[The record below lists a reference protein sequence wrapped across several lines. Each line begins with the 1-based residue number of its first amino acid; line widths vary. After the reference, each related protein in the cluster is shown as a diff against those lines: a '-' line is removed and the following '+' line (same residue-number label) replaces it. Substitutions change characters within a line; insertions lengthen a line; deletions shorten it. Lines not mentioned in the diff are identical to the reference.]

1 MAELNVKVRK
11 WGDSLAVII
20 PKVIADK
27 EKISTNDNIHIKI
40 EKKMNFLDLFG
51 IAKGKIKKSA
61 QQLKNESREGWK

>member
-1 MAELNVKVRK
+1 MADINVKVRK

-20 PKVIADK
+20 PKEVAEQ
-27 EKISTNDNIHIKI
+27 EKISTNDSIHRKL

-61 QQLKNESREGWK
+61 QQLKNESRQGWK

>member
-20 PKVIADK
+20 PKEIVNK
-27 EKISTNDNIHIKI
+27 ENIQKEDTIHLKI
-40 EKKMNFLDLFG
+40 EKGMDFSDLFG
-51 IAKGKIKKSA
+51 IVKGKLRKSA

>member
-1 MAELNVKVRK
+1 MAEVNARVRK

-20 PKVIADK
+20 PKDIANK

>member
-20 PKVIADK
+20 PKGIADK
-27 EKISTNDNIHIKI
+27 EKIGTNDNIHIKI

-51 IAKGKIKKSA
+51 IVKGKIKKSA

>member
-1 MAELNVKVRK
+1 MAELNARVRK
-11 WGDSLAVII
+11 WGDSLVVII
-20 PKVIADK
+20 PKEIADK
-27 EKISTNDNIHIKI
+27 ERISTNDNIYVKI

>member
-20 PKVIADK
+20 PKEVAK
-27 EKISTNDNIHIKI
+27 QEKISTNDSIHIRL

-61 QQLKNESREGWK
+61 QQLKNESRQGWK

>member
-20 PKVIADK
+20 PKEIADK
-27 EKISTNDNIHIKI
+27 EKIGTNDNIHIKI

-51 IAKGKIKKSA
+51 IVKGKIKKSA

>member
-1 MAELNVKVRK
+1 MADINVKVRK

-20 PKVIADK
+20 PKDIAK
-27 EKISTNDNIHIKI
+27 QEKISTNDSIRIKL

-61 QQLKNESREGWK
+61 QQLKNESRQGWK

>member
-1 MAELNVKVRK
+1 MAELNVRIRK

-20 PKVIADK
+20 PKEIADR
-27 EKISTNDNIHIKI
+27 EKLSTNDNVHLKI

-61 QQLKNESREGWK
+61 QQLKNESREAWK